1 MKPLRYSSI
10 DSRSRQARPLYRGNS
25 MADYRNRTGID
36 TPERKREL
44 PADKSFPADPRTRI
58 PFAIALAMLA
68 GCADSIGFLEFSQ
81 LFMSFMSGNTTRFG
95 VAVANADWE
104 NVTRVASTICV
115 FCFGAFLGTLIAAW
129 VGRWRLAVL
138 LTIQAL
144 LLAGG
149 LLMPWG
155 TFAYPLHAYPIVLAL
170 GLQNAT
176 LQDEGGR
183 SIALT
188 YVTGAVVRFGTGCAN
203 LLLGT
208 VAPSFWIQAP
218 LWAGLSTGAVI
229 GGLLDI
235 RYGESA
241 FLFPAALAAVLAL
254 IAIALTVA
262 KPGSTLVAGSSPAP
276 DANPKAAV
284 IDAIH

>member
-1 MKPLRYSSI
+1 MAGVVE
-10 DSRSRQARPLYRGNS
+10 ARG
-25 MADYRNRTGID
+25 TGQ
-36 TPERKREL
+36 PERGPPKPEA

-95 VAVANADWE
+95 VAVANGDWE
-104 NVTRVASTICV
+104 NVTRVASTIAV

-138 LTIQAL
+138 LTLQAA

-155 TFAYPLHAYPIVLAL
+155 SFAYPLHAYPIVLAL

-176 LQDEGGR
+176 LQDEQGR
-183 SIALT
+183 SLALT

-203 LLLGT
+203 LLMGT

-218 LWAGLSTGAVI
+218 LWAGLSAGAVL

-241 FLFPAALAAVLAL
+241 FLFPAGLAALLAL
-254 IAIALTVA
+254 VAIAMTVA
-262 KPGSTLVAGSSPAP
+262 RPGSTLIAGSAPAP
-276 DANPKAAV
+276 DAGPQART

>member
-1 MKPLRYSSI
+1 METDQSKAP
-10 DSRSRQARPLYRGNS
+10 P
-25 MADYRNRTGID
+25 
-36 TPERKREL
+36 
-44 PADKSFPADPRTRI
+44 DKSFPADPRSRLF
-58 PFAIALAMLA
+58 FAIALAMLA
-68 GCADSIGFLEFSQ
+68 GTADSIGFLEFSQ

-95 VAVANADWE
+95 VAVANADWD
-104 NVTRVASTICV
+104 NVTRVASTIAL
-115 FCFGAFLGTLIAAW
+115 FCFGAFLGTLIAAA
-129 VGRWRLAVL
+129 VGRWRLSVL
-138 LTIQAL
+138 LTLQAAL
-144 LLAGG
+144 LATG
-149 LLMPWG
+149 LFMPWG

-183 SIALT
+183 SLALT

-218 LWAGLSTGAVI
+218 LWAGLSTGAVL
-229 GGLLDI
+229 GGLLDY
-235 RYGESA
+235 RFGEMA
-241 FLFPAALAAVLAL
+241 FLFPAALAAILAL
-254 IAIALTVA
+254 IAIALTAA

-276 DANPKAAV
+276 DASPKAKV

>member
-1 MKPLRYSSI
+1 
-10 DSRSRQARPLYRGNS
+10 
-25 MADYRNRTGID
+25 
-36 TPERKREL
+36 
-44 PADKSFPADPRTRI
+44 
-58 PFAIALAMLA
+58 
-68 GCADSIGFLEFSQ
+68 
-81 LFMSFMSGNTTRFG
+81 
-95 VAVANADWE
+95 
-104 NVTRVASTICV
+104 
-115 FCFGAFLGTLIAAW
+115 
-129 VGRWRLAVL
+129 
-138 LTIQAL
+138 
-144 LLAGG
+144 
-149 LLMPWG
+149 MPWG

-235 RYGESA
+235 RYGEWA
-241 FLFPAALAAVLAL
+241 FLFPAAPGGRAGADRDRRNDRQAGQHPGGGL
-254 IAIALTVA
+254 IAR
-262 KPGSTLVAGSSPAP
+262 PGREPEGPGDRRDPLKRAATRLSRRNRGSCPGPA
-276 DANPKAAV
+276 
-284 IDAIH
+284 

>member
-1 MKPLRYSSI
+1 
-10 DSRSRQARPLYRGNS
+10 
-25 MADYRNRTGID
+25 MAEYGSRTGGAA
-36 TPERKREL
+36 PEQKPEP

-58 PFAIALAMLA
+58 PFAIALAALA

-104 NVTRVASTICV
+104 NVSRVASTICM
-115 FCFGAFLGTLIAAW
+115 FCFGAFPGDADRRLGRALAPCRAADAP
-129 VGRWRLAVL
+129 GPAARRRPAD
-138 LTIQAL
+138 AL
-144 LLAGG
+144 GYL
-149 LLMPWG
+149 
-155 TFAYPLHAYPIVLAL
+155 AYPLHAYPIVLAL

-183 SIALT
+183 SLALT

-218 LWAGLSTGAVI
+218 LWAGLSTGAVV
-229 GGLLDI
+229 GGLLDM

-241 FLFPAALAAVLAL
+241 FLFPAALAAILAM
-254 IAIALTVA
+254 IAIVLTIA

-276 DANPKAAV
+276 DASPKAEV

>member
-1 MKPLRYSSI
+1 MVNERIEKDKSG
-10 DSRSRQARPLYRGNS
+10 A
-25 MADYRNRTGID
+25 
-36 TPERKREL
+36 PE
-44 PADKSFPADPRTRI
+44 DKSFPADPRSRLF
-58 PFAIALAMLA
+58 FAIALAMLA
-68 GCADSIGFLEFSQ
+68 GTADSIGFLEFSQ

-95 VAVANADWE
+95 VAVANGDWD
-104 NVTRVASTICV
+104 NVTRVASTIAV
-115 FCFGAFLGTLIAAW
+115 FCFGAFLGTLIAAA
-129 VGRWRLAVL
+129 VGRWRLSVL
-138 LTIQAL
+138 LTIQAA
-144 LLAGG
+144 LLATG

-183 SIALT
+183 SLALT

-203 LLLGT
+203 LLMGT

-218 LWAGLSTGAVI
+218 LWAGLSTGAVL
-229 GGLLDI
+229 GGLLDY
-235 RYGESA
+235 RFGEMA
-241 FLFPAALAAVLAL
+241 FLFPAGLAAILAL

-276 DANPKAAV
+276 DASPKAKI

>member
-1 MKPLRYSSI
+1 MVDERVGK
-10 DSRSRQARPLYRGNS
+10 DRSGAPV
-25 MADYRNRTGID
+25 
-36 TPERKREL
+36 
-44 PADKSFPADPRTRI
+44 DKSFPADPRTRI
-58 PFAIALAMLA
+58 SFAVALAMLA
-68 GCADSIGFLEFSQ
+68 GTADSIGFLEFSQ

-95 VAVANADWE
+95 VAVANGDWD
-104 NVTRVASTICV
+104 NVTRVASTIAL
-115 FCFGAFLGTLIAAW
+115 FCFGAFLGTLIAAA
-129 VGRWRLAVL
+129 VGRWRLSVL
-138 LTIQAL
+138 LTIQAA
-144 LLAGG
+144 LLAVG

-176 LQDEGGR
+176 LQDDGGR
-183 SIALT
+183 SLALT

-218 LWAGLSTGAVI
+218 LWAGLSAGAVL
-229 GGLLDI
+229 GGLLDY
-235 RYGESA
+235 RFGELA
-241 FLFPAALAAVLAL
+241 FLFPAALAALLAL

-262 KPGSTLVAGSSPAP
+262 KPGSPLVAGSSPAP
-276 DANPKAAV
+276 DASPKAKI